1 MADYLAGIYDGDDWQ
16 LNPYWFRWLD
26 GLWGQ
31 HTVDRFATDK
41 NALLPRFNS
50 RWWCPGSENIDCFSL
65 TDWWLENNWCNPPFG
80 LVGRLLEV
88 LRRFSA
94 VATIIVPY
102 WTGRHWWPILC
113 PDGQHFAPF
122 VRDWRELPRDT
133 AEALF
138 LPGGHLD
145 SAFWRQVEVSP
156 RDPLEQELLRSMKM
170 DMVTTRAV
178 GSGCN
183 SYLGAFG
190 RFSRWCAARQPPRE
204 CCPALPV
211 TVALYLRFV
220 MDRADTYSVVK
231 TTSGAIHAVHDVA
244 LVPKDQNP
252 TKTELCKAVREQA
265 RRKFGLGV
273 KNRKAAMPVVLLA
286 TGIRMY
292 HTDSK
297 GRFSIIRLTVACMG
311 SVMWAGCLRYSDMK
325 MIWVGAMRFYPTHM
339 VFLLTSR
346 KNDQYCE
353 GDVVYVARGGKHFC
367 PVDLSERLIEAGQLA
382 LSGSVNLFQG
392 WDGRK
397 AVRDPQVPLNGMHMD
412 YHACRREVIRMVA
425 QAAGKTKA
433 ETMTVFGTQSM
444 RSGGA
449 TVVAQKV
456 SFAEFMRHGHWM
468 TQAAAMRY
476 IQPSTEQRVAV
487 TAAADY

>member
-1 MADYLAGIYDGDDWQ
+1 
-16 LNPYWFRWLD
+16 
-26 GLWGQ
+26 
-31 HTVDRFATDK
+31 
-41 NALLPRFNS
+41 
-50 RWWCPGSENIDCFSL
+50 
-65 TDWWLENNWCNPPFG
+65 
-80 LVGRLLEV
+80 
-88 LRRFSA
+88 
-94 VATIIVPY
+94 
-102 WTGRHWWPILC
+102 
-113 PDGQHFAPF
+113 
-122 VRDWRELPRDT
+122 
-133 AEALF
+133 
-138 LPGGHLD
+138 
-145 SAFWRQVEVSP
+145 
-156 RDPLEQELLRSMKM
+156 
-170 DMVTTRAV
+170 
-178 GSGCN
+178 
-183 SYLGAFG
+183 
-190 RFSRWCAARQPPRE
+190 
-204 CCPALPV
+204 
-211 TVALYLRFV
+211 

-231 TTSGAIHAVHDVA
+231 TASGAIHAVHDVA

-353 GDVVYVARGGKHFC
+353 GDVVYVARGRKHFC
-367 PVDLSERLIEAGQLA
+367 PVDLSERLIGAGQ

-397 AVRDPQVPLNGMHMD
+397 AVRDPQVPLNGRHMD

-425 QAAGKTKA
+425 AGKTEA
-433 ETMTVFGTQSM
+433 ETMAVFGTQSM

-456 SFAEFMRHGHWM
+456 SFAEFMRHPAWALDDPGSSHEVH
-468 TQAAAMRY
+468 
-476 IQPSTEQRVAV
+476 PAV
-487 TAAADY
+487 HRAKGGSDSSS